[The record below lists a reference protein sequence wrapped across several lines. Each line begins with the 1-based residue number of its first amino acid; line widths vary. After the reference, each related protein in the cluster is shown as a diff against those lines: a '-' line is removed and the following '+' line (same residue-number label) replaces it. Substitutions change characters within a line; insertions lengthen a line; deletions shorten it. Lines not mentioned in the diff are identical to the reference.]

1 MQKQQFHTNIVIL
14 IVIML
19 TFFVIGAFVFRSL
32 EHWSFINA
40 FYFVVMTATTVGYGD
55 LTPSHNLSKII
66 TIIYAL
72 SIIPFVIYT
81 FSVIAKFHVERIY
94 KKIHVIERQQDAQ
107 REELEK
113 TEKRMAENKKHLKEQ
128 ADEIKKQEKTMKKQ
142 IKLDREF
149 EEEILEHDKELEVVE
164 NIVER
169 ELEKGKEKKTK

>member
-81 FSVIAKFHVERIY
+81 FSIIAKLHVERIY
-94 KKIHVIERQQDAQ
+94 KRVYGIERKQNAQ

-113 TEKRMAENKKHLKEQ
+113 TEKRITENKKRLKEQ
-128 ADEIKKQEKTMKKQ
+128 GGELEKQEKTMKKQ
-142 IKLDREF
+142 IKLDRKF

-164 NIVER
+164 DVVEK
-169 ELEKGKEKKTK
+169 ELEKGKKK